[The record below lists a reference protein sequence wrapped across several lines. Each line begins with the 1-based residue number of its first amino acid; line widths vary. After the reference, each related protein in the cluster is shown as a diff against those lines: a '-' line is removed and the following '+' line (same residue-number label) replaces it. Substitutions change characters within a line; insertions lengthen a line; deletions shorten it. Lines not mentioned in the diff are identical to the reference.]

1 MSKPEVGGPGGHTLQ
16 KEAGR
21 GKQNEK
27 PTERGGLR
35 LGYRG
40 LIQLLVR
47 GG

>member
-1 MSKPEVGGPGGHTLQ
+1 MSKPEMGGTGGHTLQ

-35 LGYRG
+35 LGYHE
-40 LIQLLVR
+40 LIRLLVR